1 MMNKSDFEPC
11 EVEDKKVL
19 YHRWFVSERGLL
31 EVIEY
36 EDGIAEVIESEYI
49 KFVDGYPK
57 IDEEKIRVEQTR
69 KVFEAIVDALDEG
82 GCSYRELTFE
92 KLGFDTDYLGDLLS
106 GVTVANAINELEMY
120 RKKIPEIEKDREKK
134 AIMLN
139 RLISFLIKNDYSFR
153 DIDKILNGEWK

>member
-1 MMNKSDFEPC
+1 MNKGDLKSFTAGE
-11 EVEDKKVL
+11 KKAL
-19 YHRWFVSERGLL
+19 YHKWFISERGLL

-36 EDGIAEVIESEYI
+36 DDGIAEVIESKYI

-57 IDEEKIRVEQTR
+57 IDEKKIRIDQTR
-69 KVFEAIVDALDEG
+69 KVFEAIVDALDKG

>member
-1 MMNKSDFEPC
+1 MSRGNLRPC
-11 EVEDKKVL
+11 MVGEKNAFFHE
-19 YHRWFVSERGLL
+19 WFVSELGLL
-31 EVIEY
+31 AVVEY
-36 EDGIAEVIESEYI
+36 EDGTAEMIGAEYI
-49 KFVDGYPK
+49 KF
-57 IDEEKIRVEQTR
+57 IDEHPKVDEKKIRIAQTR

-120 RKKIPEIEKDREKK
+120 RKKILETEKDREKK

-139 RLISFLIKNDYSFR
+139 RLISFLINNGYSFG
-153 DIDKILNGEWK
+153 DIDKILNGERK